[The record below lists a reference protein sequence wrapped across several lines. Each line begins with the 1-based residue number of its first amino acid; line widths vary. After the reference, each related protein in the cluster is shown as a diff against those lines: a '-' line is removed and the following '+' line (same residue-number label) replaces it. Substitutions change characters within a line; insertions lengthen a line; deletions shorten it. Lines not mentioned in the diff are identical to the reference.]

1 VEFLRV
7 DRAAIYE
14 YKKGESV
21 FSVSNYYAAPGIPKP
36 PVFVKGHSRF
46 VEMLLGGQVILFEKI
61 EDIPEEVEEGRNY
74 FRNEGIKSYVA
85 LPVSIG
91 GSFLGVIE
99 FVSFNIERSWKTEI
113 VKRLRILE
121 EIFANALDRKK
132 NEDRLQSRTLE
143 LMETAVKLKKL
154 SAYLEEVRE
163 QERAH
168 IAREIHDELGSALTI
183 LKMDTSWVG
192 RHLIHEPKILK
203 EKLHEIAEL
212 IDSTVKT
219 VQRISTELR
228 PAILDN
234 LGLFDAIQWYTKDFQ
249 RRERVSCRVTC
260 DGGEVENKKAAIVL
274 FRILQEALTNV
285 SRHAHASEVKV
296 HMEMNTDYAALTIT
310 DNGKGIS
317 QSEIQSKNSL
327 GLIGMR
333 ERVSFLNGNLEISGI
348 KNKGTT
354 VKVTL
359 PLRGDGI
366 D

>member
-1 VEFLRV
+1 
-7 DRAAIYE
+7 
-14 YKKGESV
+14 
-21 FSVSNYYAAPGIPKP
+21 
-36 PVFVKGHSRF
+36 
-46 VEMLLGGQVILFEKI
+46 
-61 EDIPEEVEEGRNY
+61 
-74 FRNEGIKSYVA
+74 
-85 LPVSIG
+85 
-91 GSFLGVIE
+91 
-99 FVSFNIERSWKTEI
+99 
-113 VKRLRILE
+113 
-121 EIFANALDRKK
+121 
-132 NEDRLQSRTLE
+132 
-143 LMETAVKLKKL
+143 
-154 SAYLEEVRE
+154 
-163 QERAH
+163 
-168 IAREIHDELGSALTI
+168 
-183 LKMDTSWVG
+183 
-192 RHLIHEPKILK
+192 
-203 EKLHEIAEL
+203 
-212 IDSTVKT
+212 
-219 VQRISTELR
+219 
-228 PAILDN
+228 
-234 LGLFDAIQWYTKDFQ
+234 
-249 RRERVSCRVTC
+249 VTC